1 MSEITEA
8 AQASAAEPE
17 AAVAAQP
24 GAGCRL
30 MLIDG
35 HSMAY
40 RAFFALPAENF
51 TISTG
56 QATNAIYGFT
66 SMLINVVR
74 DEKPT
79 HLAVAFDVSRA
90 TLKRTQMFPEY
101 KAQRAAAPAEFV
113 GQVELLTELLGALKV
128 PVFRKEGAE
137 ADDLIATLA
146 TRAAAEGYCVDIVTG
161 DRDALQ
167 LVNDKITV
175 LYPRKGVADLV
186 RFTPAAVEEKYT
198 LTPTQYP
205 DFAALRGDPSDNL
218 PSIPGVGEKT
228 AAKWIREYGSLDD
241 LLARADEVKGKVGDS
256 LRGHL
261 DQVRMNRRLT
271 ELDRAVEMDA
281 EPAGLVRSDG
291 DAEAVEQL
299 FDTLQFRALRGR
311 IGDVFG
317 LDGAADEAG
326 ASAADDA
333 VELDYAVLDTGQLAP
348 WLAERLPEAYTAPV
362 GLVVEGT
369 WGRGTGTLTAVA
381 LASGDGHA
389 AYFEPSRLDPQD
401 ERAFSAW
408 LADPGRPKVLHDAK
422 GPLLAL
428 AAHGF
433 ELAGLAGDTAIAA
446 YLVQPGQRGYD
457 LADLARQYLG
467 RQLSVEEPSGQLA
480 LDATV
485 DEDEAARKLMQSAQ
499 AVLDLCVHLDDLLDE
514 RARAG
519 HGEQGGAA
527 EGGAAD
533 GGVADAGAAGGDL
546 LRDVELPLA
555 ELLARME
562 RAGIAADREYLSD
575 LEVGF
580 AADVKH
586 AVEEA
591 HTAVGVQFNLGSP
604 KQLQE
609 ILFGQLN
616 LPKTKKIKTGF
627 TTDADALAWLARQT
641 DNPLPVILLRHR
653 DVSKLRTTVEGL
665 IKTVMDDGRIHT
677 TFSQTVAATGRLS
690 STDPNLQNI
699 PVRTE
704 EGRRIRLAFVA
715 GEGFD
720 SLMTADYSQIEMRIM
735 AHLSGDAGLIEAF
748 NSGEDLHTSV
758 ASRVFSVPAKQVDAE
773 LRRRVKAVSYGLAYG
788 QSAYGLAQGLGIT
801 NAEATRMMD
810 DYFARFGGIRDYLH
824 SVVDQ
829 ARVTGYTETVL
840 GRRRYLPDLNS
851 GNPHLRQMAERMALN
866 APIQGSA
873 ADIIKIAM
881 LNVDRALRED
891 GFHSRLLLQV
901 HDELVLEVVAAEREA
916 VEALVRRE
924 MGAAYQLRVPLD
936 VSVGF
941 GGNWHEA
948 GH

>member
-1 MSEITEA
+1 
-8 AQASAAEPE
+8 
-17 AAVAAQP
+17 
-24 GAGCRL
+24 
-30 MLIDG
+30 MLVDG

-51 TISTG
+51 TIATG

-101 KAQRAAAPAEFV
+101 KAQRSAAPQEFV
-113 GQVELLTELLGALKV
+113 GQVELLTELLAALKV

-146 TRAAAEGYCVDIVTG
+146 TQAAQEGYNVDIVTG

-167 LVNDKITV
+167 LVNDRITV

-186 RFTPAAVEEKYT
+186 RYTPAAVEEKYT

-228 AAKWIREYGSLDD
+228 AAKWIREFGSLDG
-241 LLARADEVKGKVGDS
+241 LLERVGEVKGKVGDA
-256 LRGHL
+256 LRDHVE
-261 DQVRMNRRLT
+261 QVRMNRRLT
-271 ELDRAVEMDA
+271 ELDRAVELDA
-281 EPAGLVRSDG
+281 RPADLARSDG
-291 DAEAVEQL
+291 DAEAVDHL

-311 IGDVFG
+311 IGEVFG
-317 LDGAADEAG
+317 LDGAAAGEGAAEAT
-326 ASAADDA
+326 AAA
-333 VELDYAVLDTGQLAP
+333 ELECAVLDTGQLAP
-348 WLAERLPEAYTAPV
+348 WLAERLPAGRTAPA
-362 GLVVEGT
+362 GLLVEGT
-369 WGRGTGTLTAVA
+369 WGRGTGTLTGIA
-381 LASGDGHA
+381 LATGDGHA
-389 AYFEPSRLDPQD
+389 AFIDPTRLDPQD
-401 ERAFSAW
+401 EQAFSAW
-408 LADPGRPKVLHDAK
+408 LEDPGRPKVLHDAK

-446 YLVQPGQRGYD
+446 YLVQPGQRGYE

-467 RQLSVEEPSGQLA
+467 RQLSVEEEPNGQLA

-485 DEDEAARKLMQSAQ
+485 DEDDAARKLMASAQ
-499 AVLDLCVHLDDLLDE
+499 AVLDLFAHLDALLEE
-514 RARAG
+514 RAQAG
-519 HGEQGGAA
+519 RGEPGEQV
-527 EGGAAD
+527 EGGA
-533 GGVADAGAAGGDL
+533 VAGNL

-616 LPKTKKIKTGF
+616 LPKTKKIKTGY
-627 TTDADALAWLARQT
+627 TTDADALAWLAGQT

-677 TFSQTVAATGRLS
+677 TFSQTIAATGRLS

-704 EGRRIRLAFVA
+704 EGRRIRRAFVA

-758 ASRVFSVPAKQVDAE
+758 ASRVFSVPPKQVDSE

-788 QSAYGLAQGLGIT
+788 QSAYGLAQGLGVT
-801 NAEATRMMD
+801 NAEATRMME

-829 ARVTGYTETVL
+829 ARKTGYTETVL

-881 LNVDRALRED
+881 LNVDRALRE
-891 GFHSRLLLQV
+891 GGLASRLLLQV
-901 HDELVLEVVAAEREA
+901 HDELVLEVVAAEREQ
-916 VEALVRRE
+916 VEGLVRRE

-936 VSVGF
+936 VSVGL
-941 GGNWHEA
+941 GSDWHEA